1 MSKIATAV
9 FDGEVLR
16 SDVPLELEVGK
27 SYAIADDTE
36 RVSKEHIAIHPDYCF
51 GKPRIINTRMYVA
64 AIAEKYLEIGES
76 LEEIAA
82 KYDLSLASV
91 HAAMAYYYDH
101 REEIDRRTAESE
113 ALVEEMRRNSPPS
126 RFQEKWRTML
136 GEKSSNINNR

>member
-16 SDVPLELEVGK
+16 PDVPLELEPGK
-27 SYAIADDTE
+27 SYAIGDDTE
-36 RVSKEHIAIHPDYCF
+36 RVSKEHIVIHPDYCF

-91 HAAMAYYYDH
+91 HAAMAYYYDY

-126 RFQEKWRTML
+126 RFQEKLRAIR
-136 GEKSSNINNR
+136 GD